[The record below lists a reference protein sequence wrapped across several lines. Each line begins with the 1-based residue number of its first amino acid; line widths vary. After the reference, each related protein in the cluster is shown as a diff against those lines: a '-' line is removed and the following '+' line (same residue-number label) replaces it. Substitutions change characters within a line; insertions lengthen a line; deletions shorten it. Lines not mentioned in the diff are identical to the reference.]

1 MLDINPLLLGL
12 TLVVFLVLIALLNS
26 WLYNPLLA
34 YMQKR
39 DDDIKKDLSEVGS
52 NDDEIAAL
60 HAQADKIVSDAKAE
74 AMALREKVVN
84 EAKELS
90 ESKIEA
96 KRAELAEKFAA
107 FTASLNEEKDSLNNA
122 LLSEV
127 PLFKEAIKA
136 KISKI

>member
-1 MLDINPLLLGL
+1 MLDISPVLLVS

-26 WLYNPLLA
+26 WLYNPLLG

-39 DDDIKKDLSEVGS
+39 DEDIQRDLSEVGS

-60 HAQADKIVSDAKAE
+60 HAEAEKIVSDAKME

-96 KRAELAEKFAA
+96 KRAELAEKYAS
-107 FTASLNEEKDSLNNA
+107 FTASLNEEKASLNNA

>member
-12 TLVVFLVLIALLNS
+12 TLAVFLVLIALLNS
-26 WLYNPLLA
+26 WLYNPLLS
-34 YMQKR
+34 YMEKR
-39 DDDIKKDLSEVGS
+39 DADIKKDLSEVGS
-52 NDDEIAAL
+52 NDDEITSL
-60 HAQADKIVSDAKAE
+60 HAQADKIISDAKAE
-74 AMALREKVVN
+74 ATALREKVVS

-96 KRAELAEKFAA
+96 KRAELAKKFAT
-107 FTASLNEEKDSLNNA
+107 FTDALNEEKEGLNNA

>member
-1 MLDINPLLLGL
+1 MLDINPLLLGS

-39 DDDIKKDLSEVGS
+39 DDDIKKDLSEVGN

-96 KRAELAEKFAA
+96 KRAELAKKFAA
-107 FTASLNEEKDSLNNA
+107 FTETLNEEKQSLNNA

>member
-1 MLDINPLLLGL
+1 MLDISPVLLVS

-26 WLYNPLLA
+26 WLYNPLLS

-39 DDDIKKDLSEVGS
+39 DDDIKRDLNEVGS

-60 HAQADKIVSDAKAE
+60 HAEAEKIVSEAKME
-74 AMALREKVVN
+74 AMALRDKVVN

-96 KRAELAEKFAA
+96 KRAELAENYAS
-107 FTASLNEEKDSLNNA
+107 FTASLNEERESLNNA
-122 LLSEV
+122 LLSEI